1 MFSFFQTSNKSH
13 KIGFEDVLVA
23 SSQPSKYIL
32 INTIESN
39 NQHCLIH
46 NTVSI
51 ESEETLINQ
60 MLTSYDTSKT
70 VIVYGKHSAD
80 ETVDKKYN
88 QMRTLG
94 LMNVYIYVGG
104 IFEWLLLQEVFGEE
118 NFKTTSKP
126 KDLLKYKPPQ
136 TI

>member
-1 MFSFFQTSNKSH
+1 MFSFFQSSKIN
-13 KIGFEDVLVA
+13 KIGFEDILVA

-32 INTIESN
+32 INTLESN

-51 ESEETLINQ
+51 ESEEMLINQ
-60 MLTSYDTSKT
+60 MLNSYDTSKP

-88 QMRTLG
+88 QLRTLG
-94 LMNVYIYVGG
+94 LTNVYMYVGG
-104 IFEWLLLQEVFGEE
+104 LFEWLLLQEVFGEE
-118 NFKTTSKP
+118 MFKTTSKP
-126 KDLLKYKPPQ
+126 KDMLKYKPSQ
-136 TI
+136 LL